1 MPRYDVIVRKERFY
15 FATVTVNAGNEVEAH
30 GEAIAQA
37 VSRPDYLWTR
47 QEGVGGVSIII
58 ARRK

>member
-1 MPRYDVIVRKERFY
+1 MPRYDVTIRKERY
-15 FATVTVNAGNEVEAH
+15 YLATVTVNAGNEVEAH